1 MLFISQGTS
10 MSEPENSI
18 VSASSNT
25 AEAVIIDQG
34 GRQLTEDASA
44 SPVPQVIIPS
54 NGGEVLVGQTKR
66 TVYHRPGDE
75 SLYAILEPFL
85 QRVEWVLVFS
95 RSNFTTSAETHQ
107 VRTLSRLS
115 VTNGTEASKSLD
127 IAGSFKGL
135 TVGFGAS
142 SKTFTTTET
151 TEEREYTATYTVP
164 PGESLFVY
172 QRRYTF
178 NQRIWWILDAWA
190 QLWTVGRD
198 VTYRPIITANIL
210 LHIHTDELLSSRV
223 VLTGQESAYV
233 KTITPNERE
242 QKQTY
247 RQFVNI
253 TKRAKNE
260 INSVLDSANR
270 TRDAQ

>member
-1 MLFISQGTS
+1 
-10 MSEPENSI
+10 MSEPNAAI
-18 VSASSNT
+18 VSTSSNT
-25 AEAVIIDQG
+25 VEEVIRDEG
-34 GRQLTEDASA
+34 GRQLAEGTSA
-44 SPVPQVIIPS
+44 SPVPRVLIPS
-54 NGGEVLVGQTKR
+54 NAAEVLVGQTKR
-66 TVYHRPGDE
+66 TAYYDPGDQA
-75 SLYAILEPFL
+75 LYPILEPFL
-85 QRVEWVLVFS
+85 QSVEWVLVFS
-95 RSNFTTSAETHQ
+95 RSNFTTSSEQHV
-107 VRTLSRLS
+107 VRTLTRLS

-151 TEEREYTATYTVP
+151 TEEREYTATYTIP

-178 NQRIWWILDAWA
+178 NERIWWILDAWG

-210 LHIHTDELLSSRV
+210 LHIHSDELLSSNV
-223 VLTGQESAYV
+223 VLTGQESVYV
-233 KTITPNERE
+233 KPATATERE
-242 QKQTY
+242 GNQTY

-253 TKRAKNE
+253 TKKAKKS
-260 INSVLDSANR
+260 INSVLESANH
-270 TRDAQ
+270 TRNAE

>member
-1 MLFISQGTS
+1 
-10 MSEPENSI
+10 MSEPKTSI
-18 VSASSNT
+18 VSTSSNT
-25 AEAVIIDQG
+25 AEAVIGDEG
-34 GRQLTEDASA
+34 GRQLVESTTV
-44 SPVPQVIIPS
+44 SPVPRVLIPS
-54 NGGEVLVGQTKR
+54 NAAEVLVGQTKR
-66 TVYHRPGDE
+66 TVYYRQGDE
-75 SLYAILEPFL
+75 ALYAILEPFL

-95 RSNFTTSAETHQ
+95 RSNFTTVSETHQ
-107 VRTLSRLS
+107 VRTLTRLS

-135 TVGFGAS
+135 TIGFGAS

-178 NQRIWWILDAWA
+178 NQRIWWILDAWG
-190 QLWTVGRD
+190 QLWTVGRN
-198 VTYRPIITANIL
+198 VTYRPIITANIAL
-210 LHIHTDELLSSRV
+210 NIDTDELLSSNV

-233 KTITPNERE
+233 KPATATERE
-242 QKQTY
+242 GAQTY

-253 TKRAKNE
+253 TQRAKNS
-260 INSVLDSANR
+260 INNVLESANK
-270 TRDAQ
+270 TRDA